1 MKKFLLKIVLFSFL
15 CVPGLIGVLFLADGT
30 SDSHYLK
37 VSSPQQ
43 HSLILGTS
51 RARQALKPDVLDEHL
66 FPDRNETKMFNFA
79 FTIGISPYGPA
90 YFEAIQKKLD
100 ENTTDGIFILGVDP
114 WILSSNKENPNDASM
129 FRENERFLANLNVI
143 NSHPNFLYLLRF
155 YDGPLYNI
163 IKYRINQT
171 PFLLHKNSWLEVQAS
186 PVTEKN
192 NNAVSR
198 HLKIYTDLTQNR
210 LLSNKRLN
218 YLEKTIQFL
227 QNHGS
232 VYLVR
237 LPVHSKMFQLE
248 DEFIPEFDE
257 LIKEISKRNEVNYIS
272 FRHFENLYGLNDA
285 IHIHRNSADSLT
297 QNIAEWINE
306 QMNQ

>member
-1 MKKFLLKIVLFSFL
+1 MKKLLLKIVLFSFL

-90 YFEAIQKKLD
+90 YFEAIKKKLD
-100 ENTTDGIFILGVDP
+100 EDTTDGVFILGVDP

-129 FRENERFLANLNVI
+129 FRENERFLANLSDI
-143 NSHPNFLYLLRF
+143 NSDPNFLYLLSF
-155 YDGPLYNI
+155 YDGQLYNI
-163 IKYRINQT
+163 IKYRLNPT
-171 PFLLHKNSWLEVQAS
+171 PFLLHKNGWLEVQDF
-186 PVTEKN
+186 PITEKD
-192 NNAVSR
+192 NNAVKRHIKVYTGLAQSR
-198 HLKIYTDLTQNR
+198 LHSST
-210 LLSNKRLN
+210 RLN
-218 YLEKTIQFL
+218 YLEKIIHFL
-227 QNHGS
+227 QNYGS

-248 DEFIPEFDE
+248 DKFMPDFDE
-257 LIKEISKRNEVNYIS
+257 VISEISKRNAVPYLS
-272 FRHFENLYGLNDA
+272 FRHLENHYNLNDA
-285 IHIHRNSADSLT
+285 IHIHRDSADSLT
-297 QNIAEWINE
+297 QKVAEWIKD
-306 QMNQ
+306 QMDE